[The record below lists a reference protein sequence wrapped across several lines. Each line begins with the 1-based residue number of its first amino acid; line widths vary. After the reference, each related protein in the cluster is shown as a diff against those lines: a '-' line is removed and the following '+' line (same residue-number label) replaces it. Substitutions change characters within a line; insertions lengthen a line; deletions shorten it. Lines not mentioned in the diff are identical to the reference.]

1 MDGQH
6 QDVDRTLRG
15 RVNQNDRGLS
25 HFTGFK
31 SHGEGTSMVWPTL
44 GSRTAKEQEQEPLSF
59 FRAVGVGD
67 CRLGAESAVCEWLVG
82 CDYGMCDLASG
93 VASTAQVLS
102 ELANIDAT
110 TVHSRADAVAG
121 NRQTCRA
128 RMSSKSSK

>member
-1 MDGQH
+1 MTE
-6 QDVDRTLRG
+6 DRDKWRKY
-15 RVNQNDRGLS
+15 V
-25 HFTGFK
+25 
-31 SHGEGTSMVWPTL
+31 HGPWPTL

-110 TVHSRADAVAG
+110 TAHSRGDAVAG
-121 NRQTCRA
+121 NRQTCWA